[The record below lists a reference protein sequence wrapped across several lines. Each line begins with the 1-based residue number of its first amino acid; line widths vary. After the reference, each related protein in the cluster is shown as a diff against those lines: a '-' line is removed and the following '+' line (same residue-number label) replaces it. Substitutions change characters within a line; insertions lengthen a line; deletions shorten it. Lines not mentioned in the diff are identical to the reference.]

1 MKNGWMV
8 VISDSVYVSCV
19 VVSDSV
25 YGACVVCDDWNISL
39 HVLSVMNISLF
50 QTL

>member
-8 VISDSVYVSCV
+8 VVSDSVYVSCV

-25 YGACVVCDDWNISL
+25 YGACVVWDDWNISL